1 MKTPLLPSLLLALAL
16 CLPSFPARAIDPTVN
31 TILDIVLQEMA
42 PELKP
47 AKPFVVCLIDTGGNV
62 ESCVKSFLGPAA
74 ADAKGQALEE
84 AKKSLPFNPDSPD
97 VKLVMEIVQAANA
110 GSWDV
115 VIGKGGPYVARAVI
129 CTVFVPPGVKSFGCP
144 VIGYVIEHKASLVKQ
159 VLDKLK
165 AKDVPGLVKVLLSE
179 FDPSTVCELI
189 PDSALPAG
197 SAALKDLGC
206 SVVGKI
212 LSGAMKLAE
221 AAANLAVEGVDE
233 AWDLVS
239 GGNDYMPYNDYY
251 TKYWRP
257 GYHYGTWLCLDT
269 NGACK
274 YPSGKGI
281 WEMHQKPVYSSC
293 KSYYDDHDH
302 WEEDAEKVC
311 KGMLGVFDK
320 EVKKIAAAMQA
331 AAQVY
336 ASEEAPKMAK
346 LTAPG
351 DWGKPASLD
360 RKKQFQQQC
369 TNAMHAKFPFPPSSK
384 QPPVTAWAQVCK
396 APADKFAAEYAAA
409 QKQVADTVKK
419 LEALGCKKAG
429 LSTAPK
435 ISCATYDG
443 FEACKGV
450 YEGKLPCALETKK
463 ADTALA
469 DELLKQLGTKRCK
482 IVDEVKSLP
491 CLKKDGTP
499 STCQQAEKIILCS
512 RPWKIDQCK
521 TLLSKKAAGA
531 ASAVQCKGE
540 GIGLALFA
548 GLSKQAS
555 GIVFKLNGGTGSKY
569 QALGTKEGEAG
580 AWKPATS
587 DNCKTTWD
595 PLSISCKDAGV
606 MAQHQVS
613 LPACQPDPNK
623 DGADMPCLVEKLME
637 PQIAPGKLEIYQGP
651 LQGGGAKV
659 FEPPPPLAPTG
670 GLPPPPKPVGPAG
683 SAPPVPTTG
692 APSPAAPALGP
703 PPVLAPVPPAQGG
716 MMVMPQVPGCA
727 PVTGQPGQY
736 ACTTREAL
744 AGCERLRASAVSG
757 VRACQGGGD
766 RLRR

>member
-1 MKTPLLPSLLLALAL
+1 MNRRMTRILLVAIGLGLSAQQA
-16 CLPSFPARAIDPTVN
+16 AAIDKTVD

-62 ESCVKSFLGPAA
+62 ESCVKSFLGPVA

-97 VKLVMEIVQAANA
+97 VKLVMEIVQAANT

-129 CTVFVPPGVKSFGCP
+129 CVVFVPPGVKSFGCP

-165 AKDVPGLVKVLLSE
+165 AKDVPGLVEVLLSE
-179 FDPSTVCELI
+179 FGPGTVCELI

-197 SAALKDLGC
+197 SAVLKDMGC

-221 AAANLAVEGVDE
+221 AAASLAVEGVDE

-274 YPSGKGI
+274 YPSGKGL
-281 WEMHQKPVYSSC
+281 WEMHAKSVYNSC
-293 KSYYDDHDH
+293 KTYYDDHDH
-302 WEEDAEKVC
+302 WEEDAAKVC
-311 KGMLGVFDK
+311 KGMLGVFNK
-320 EVKKIAAAMQA
+320 EVKKVSAAMQT

-346 LTAPG
+346 LSAPA
-351 DWGKPASLD
+351 DWGKAAAID
-360 RKKQFQQQC
+360 RMKQFQQQC
-369 TNAMHAKFPFPPSSK
+369 TNAMKAKFAFPPSSK
-384 QPPVTAWAQVCK
+384 QPPVTAWAFVCK
-396 APADKFAAEYAAA
+396 APTDKFAAEYAAA
-409 QKQVADTVKK
+409 QKQVTDTVKK

-429 LSTAPK
+429 LATAPE

-450 YEGKLPCALETKK
+450 YEGKLPCTLETKK

-491 CLKKDGTP
+491 CPKMDGTLG
-499 STCQQAEKIILCS
+499 TCQQAEKIILCS

-521 TLLSKKAAGA
+521 ALLSKKKAGA
-531 ASAVQCKGE
+531 SSAVQCKGD

-548 GLSKQAS
+548 EQSKQAS
-555 GIVFKLNGGTGSKY
+555 GIVFKLNGGAGSKY

-587 DNCKTTWD
+587 DNCKTIWD
-595 PLSISCKDAGV
+595 PLSISCKDVGV
-606 MAQHQVS
+606 LAQHQVS

-623 DGADMPCLVEKLME
+623 DGADMPCLVEKLMA
-637 PQIAPGKLEIYQGP
+637 PPLAPGKLEIYQGP
-651 LQGGGAKV
+651 LQGGGTKV
-659 FEPPPPLAPTG
+659 FVPPPPFAPTG
-670 GLPPPPKPVGPAG
+670 GLPPPPMPVQPAG
-683 SAPPVPTTG
+683 SAPAVPTTG
-692 APSPAAPALGP
+692 APSPAPAMGP
-703 PPVLAPVPPAQGG
+703 PPVLAPGAPPDQGG
-716 MMVMPQVPGCA
+716 TMVMPQVPGCA
-727 PVTGQPGQY
+727 PVAGAPGRY
-736 ACTTREAL
+736 ACATREAY
-744 AGCERLRASAVSG
+744 AGCQRLRATAASG
-757 VRACQGGGD
+757 VRLCQGGGD
-766 RLRR
+766 RFMR